1 MQRLKM
7 LTTGPNRNYRK
18 GQVVE
23 VDDQRAEILLAGKHA
38 VDLNAKV
45 EEVSDNDSDTEHSQE
60 L

>member
-38 VDLNAKV
+38 VDLNVEV
-45 EEVSDNDSDTEHSQE
+45 EEVSDDDSDTKHSQK

>member
-38 VDLNAKV
+38 VDLNVEV
-45 EEVSDNDSDTEHSQE
+45 EEVSDDDSDAPNSQE

>member
-38 VDLNAKV
+38 IDLNAK
-45 EEVSDNDSDTEHSQE
+45 EVSDDGDAERTSE

>member
-1 MQRLKM
+1 MQKLKM

-45 EEVSDNDSDTEHSQE
+45 EEVSDDDSDTEHSQE

>member
-1 MQRLKM
+1 MQKLKM

-45 EEVSDNDSDTEHSQE
+45 EEVSDNGSDTEHSQE

>member
-38 VDLNAKV
+38 VDLNVEV
-45 EEVSDNDSDTEHSQE
+45 EEVSDNGSDTEHSQE

>member
-18 GQVVE
+18 GSVVE
-23 VDDQRAEILLAGKHA
+23 VDDQRAAILVAGKHA
-38 VDLNAKV
+38 VDVNAK
-45 EEVSDNDSDTEHSQE
+45 EVSDDDSDAPSTQE